1 MGILEDRHKLP
12 RRVVL
17 TRWLSSAEAI
27 RIVLNCR
34 HVYINF
40 FINETNE
47 NASDILELLEDSCIL
62 AWYAC
67 MHDVLPVLTRMNI
80 LFRSSLPLPHLLFE
94 KISSA
99 KTTLI
104 SMVGTGGARTNLISL
119 ESVDVKL
126 TLASFG
132 AALCE

>member
-1 MGILEDRHKLP
+1 
-12 RRVVL
+12 
-17 TRWLSSAEAI
+17 
-27 RIVLNCR
+27 
-34 HVYINF
+34 VYINF
-40 FINETNE
+40 FINETND
-47 NASDILELLEDSCIL
+47 NASDILELLEDSGIL